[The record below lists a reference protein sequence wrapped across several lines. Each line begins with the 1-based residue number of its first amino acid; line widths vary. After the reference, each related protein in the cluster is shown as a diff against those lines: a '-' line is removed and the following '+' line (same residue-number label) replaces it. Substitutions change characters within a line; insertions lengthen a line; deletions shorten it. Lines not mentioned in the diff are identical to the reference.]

1 MLKSGRPTADELRSA
16 ITDAL
21 TAGVVTRDEILDMVS
36 TDSPDIRSNGHAPAE
51 PMSGA
56 DDLPIY
62 TELPEGLIDLPS
74 ACEVFGKSRQLLF
87 QWVTQGRLRERG
99 LFKPPGR
106 TVANVVVA
114 KEDVEDCVNGT
125 DGWPKRRI
133 RTLGETPEG
142 VIIGSDGL
150 PVYTEVPEGLIDLRT
165 AAAQYECTVQRFRAW
180 IRRGNIKPLGRLKA
194 GCPGGGYL
202 VVDKEELRLRL
213 ESTPSKGGRPR
224 KN

>member
-74 ACEVFGKSRQLLF
+74 AMMMYDGGRPRLRN
-87 QWVTQGRLRERG
+87 WVKRGYLEIHGRLRA
-99 LFKPPGR
+99 P
-106 TVANVVVA
+106 A
-114 KEDVEDCVNGT
+114 
-125 DGWPKRRI
+125 
-133 RTLGETPEG
+133 
-142 VIIGSDGL
+142 
-150 PVYTEVPEGLIDLRT
+150 
-165 AAAQYECTVQRFRAW
+165 
-180 IRRGNIKPLGRLKA
+180 
-194 GCPGGGYL
+194 PGGGYII
-202 VVDKEELRLRL
+202 VSKSELMEKLATRER
-213 ESTPSKGGRPR
+213 SAGRPR
-224 KN
+224 KKLS

>member
-36 TDSPDIRSNGHAPAE
+36 TDSPDIGSNGHALAE

-74 ACEVFGKSRQLLF
+74 AITIYDGVRPRLRN
-87 QWVTQGRLRERG
+87 WVKRGYLAIHGRLRA
-99 LFKPPGR
+99 P
-106 TVANVVVA
+106 A
-114 KEDVEDCVNGT
+114 
-125 DGWPKRRI
+125 
-133 RTLGETPEG
+133 
-142 VIIGSDGL
+142 
-150 PVYTEVPEGLIDLRT
+150 
-165 AAAQYECTVQRFRAW
+165 
-180 IRRGNIKPLGRLKA
+180 
-194 GCPGGGYL
+194 PGGGYVIVSKPELMEKL
-202 VVDKEELRLRL
+202 VTGER
-213 ESTPSKGGRPR
+213 SAGRPR